1 MRGPI
6 PRVVEW
12 FITLLVC
19 VLILAFT
26 SVILIGVSY
35 LSWFVFKNMGVL

>member
-19 VLILAFT
+19 VLLFAFT
-26 SVILIGVSY
+26 ALVLTGTGYVIVLIIINMR
-35 LSWFVFKNMGVL
+35 SW